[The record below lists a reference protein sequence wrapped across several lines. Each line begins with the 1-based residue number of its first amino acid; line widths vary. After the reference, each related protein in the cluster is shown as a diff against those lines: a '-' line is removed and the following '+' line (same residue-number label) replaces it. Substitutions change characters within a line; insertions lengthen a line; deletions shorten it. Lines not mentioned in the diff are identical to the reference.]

1 MTLEATSQTLA
12 ILLLL
17 WWVKTVIWLVIEA
30 IKTAKPPL
38 YTDDE
43 IRQMLMTEQH
53 EHKPRPRLRAGA
65 ITEIKNEQ

>member
-1 MTLEATSQTLA
+1 MTLEAISQALA

-17 WWVKTVIWLVIEA
+17 WWAKTVIWLIIEA
-30 IKTAKPPL
+30 IQTAEPPL

-65 ITEIKNEQ
+65 VKETP

>member
-1 MTLEATSQTLA
+1 MNLEATSQTLA

-17 WWVKTVIWLVIEA
+17 WWAKTVIWLVLEA
-30 IKTAKPPL
+30 IQIDEPPL

-43 IRQMLMTEQH
+43 IRQMLMTEH

-65 ITEIKNEQ
+65 IQEIKNEQ

>member
-1 MTLEATSQTLA
+1 MTLEAISQALA

-17 WWVKTVIWLVIEA
+17 WWAKTVIWLVIEA
-30 IKTAKPPL
+30 IKTDKPPL

-43 IRQMLMTEQH
+43 ISKMLMTEPH

-65 ITEIKNEQ
+65 IKETQ